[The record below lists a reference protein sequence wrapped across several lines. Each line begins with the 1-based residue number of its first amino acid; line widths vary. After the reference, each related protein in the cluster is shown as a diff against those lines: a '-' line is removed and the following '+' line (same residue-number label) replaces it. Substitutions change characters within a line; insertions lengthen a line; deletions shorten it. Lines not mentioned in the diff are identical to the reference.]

1 MAYERGRTG
10 ADFAQREARQA
21 AQRQRDDV
29 RELMQRQ
36 AGRVDADAFAIVDA
50 AQAQQA
56 TGSCGNKAARAG
68 NRC

>member
-21 AQRQRDDV
+21 ADRQRDDV

-36 AGRVDADAFAIVDA
+36 AGRVEAERFARA
-50 AQAQQA
+50 AQAQQTSRTSDA
-56 TGSCGNKAARAG
+56 TTKNRSG